1 MTNKFAN
8 LFKAFFD
15 SEKVAGLFLLFCT
28 IISLTIANSAVG
40 TSYIHFMH
48 TTIDISFGGVALDH
62 SIEQWVN
69 DGLMAIFFLMVGLE
83 VKRELLVGELS
94 SFSNAVM
101 PIAAAIGGMVVPSL
115 IHFTFNHGTPTQSG
129 FAIPMA
135 TDIAFALGIL
145 SLAGDKAPIAVKVFL
160 TALAIIDDIGAVLV
174 IAFFYTSTVSFL
186 YLGAAAGI
194 FVLLLVFN
202 RLGIKRL
209 GWYILPGIVLWY
221 CLLQSGVHAT
231 IAGVLLGFAIPF
243 STKGRN
249 ISYKL
254 EHFLHKPVAFIIVPI
269 FALVN
274 TAIPLPGG
282 NAVTELQN
290 PNTLGIVAG
299 LFIGKVTGIF
309 LFPYLLTQTGKASLQ
324 AGISWR
330 SLVGLGFLGGIGF
343 TMSMFISNLAFE
355 DQQTVIMSKL
365 SILVASALSAITGLL
380 FFITNSYMAKRKQRS
395 L

>member
-28 IISLTIANSAVG
+28 IISLTIANSSVG

-94 SFSNAVM
+94 TFSNAVM
-101 PIAAAIGGMVVPSL
+101 PVVAAIGGMVVPSL
-115 IHFTFNHGTPTQSG
+115 IHFAFNHGTPTQSG

-174 IAFFYTSTVSFL
+174 IAFFYTSTISFL
-186 YLGAAAGI
+186 YLGAATGV

-231 IAGVLLGFAIPF
+231 IAGVLLGFALPF

-324 AGISWR
+324 TGISWR

-343 TMSMFISNLAFE
+343 TMSMFISNLAFA

-365 SILVASALSAITGLL
+365 STLVASALSAITGLL